1 MRHKDILWHDR
12 KRNFLGL
19 PWTFTIYELSANRL
33 FIQRGIFNLREDE
46 VRLYRITN
54 LTLTRSFW
62 QRIIRTGTLHLDSTD
77 QGMGNFD
84 LTNIKRPD
92 DIKEQLSNL
101 IEIQRKENH
110 VYARE
115 NMGAVDIDHEHD
127 NDDFVDFNHD
137 GINDLDE
144 VDGNVDPGDNNH

>member
-1 MRHKDILWHDR
+1 MKHEGILWHDR

-19 PWTFTIYELSANRL
+19 PWTFTVYELSKNRL

-54 LTLTRSFW
+54 LTLTRSLW
-62 QRIIRTGTLHLDSTD
+62 QRITGTGTLHLDSTD

-84 LTNIKRPD
+84 LTNIRNAN

-101 IEIQRKENH
+101 IEIQRRENH

-115 NMGAVDIDHEHD
+115 NMGSVGVEHED
-127 NDDFVDFNHD
+127 MVDFDHD
-137 GINDLDE
+137 GINDLE
-144 VDGNVDPGDNNH
+144 EASDGVAQDDNH